1 MSKEQTL
8 TAIRAVRDEEEQVLA
23 DHALAAERVIA
34 ILRVVLQVTRGA
46 AYPLTLAVLGITM
59 EPPSP
64 LRIAAI
70 TFYDLACVFN
80 LVVVWRLKRAKPE
93 GSRRV
98 PLIMITLDFAFLLVM
113 TYTAQSVEIGQQ
125 PAINA
130 VFGLVLLAFAA
141 MRLRKSHVIYSAVW
155 ALALYFATTAITVGR
170 GFAFE
175 PIPFSFTTVSLLV
188 VSALVFILSQRIR
201 LMFDQLRTRE
211 NLRRFLP
218 KAVADR
224 IESSKMRALDPVKRE
239 VTVLF
244 SDIRDFTSMSE
255 AMDPQ
260 VVLKLL
266 DDYFG
271 RMSAVVQ
278 GHDGTV
284 GKFIGD
290 GMLCFWGVPEDDPQ
304 HAEKAVMAAL
314 DMRRSVEEL
323 NRERAAR
330 GEAPLRIG
338 VGIHTGTVAAGELGG
353 KGEGLHEYTVIGDS
367 VNLASRIEGLTKQ
380 HQVDILVS
388 EPTWL
393 RLNARFVGALVGE
406 EKVKGRSE
414 PVKVHAVKE
423 RTVAAGSALV

>member
-23 DHALAAERVIA
+23 DHALAAERIIA
-34 ILRVVLQVTRGA
+34 IFRVVLQVTRGL
-46 AYPLTLAVLGITM
+46 AYPLTLVALGVYVA
-59 EPPSP
+59 PPTG
-64 LRIAAI
+64 LRIVAI
-70 TFYDLACVFN
+70 VVYDLACVFN
-80 LVVVWRLKRAKPE
+80 LAVVWRLKKASPE

-98 PLIMITLDFAFLLVM
+98 PLIMITLDFVFLVFM
-113 TYTAQSVEIGQQ
+113 TYTATPIEIGQQ

-141 MRLRKSHVIYSAVW
+141 LRLRLSHVAYSAGW
-155 ALALYFATTAITVGR
+155 AIVLYFVTTAVTVSR
-170 GFAFE
+170 GFPFE
-175 PIPFSFTTVSLLV
+175 PIPFAFTTVSLFV
-188 VSALVFILSQRIR
+188 VSALVFVLSKRIR
-201 LMFDQLRTRE
+201 EMFSQLRTRD

-224 IESSKMRALDPVKRE
+224 VEKSNMRALDPVKRE

-244 SDIRDFTSMSE
+244 SDIRDFTAMSE
-255 AMDPQ
+255 SMDPQ
-260 VVLKLL
+260 AVLKLL

-271 RMSAVVQ
+271 RMSEVVQ

-290 GMLCFWGVPEDDPQ
+290 GMLCFWGVPEDDPE
-304 HAEKAVMAAL
+304 HATKAVMAAL
-314 DMRRSVEEL
+314 DMRRRVEEI
-323 NRERAAR
+323 NRERATR
-330 GEAPLRIG
+330 GEPPLRIG
-338 VGIHTGTVAAGELGG
+338 VGIHTGQVAAGELGG
-353 KGEGLHEYTVIGDS
+353 KGAGLHEYTVIGDS